1 MDPLSIRVDRTNRIV
16 AVGGPWDE
24 IALVNGGDAA
34 IVERVLGTGLLD
46 HVHGDPARMLVL
58 TVLDRVRRF
67 GAPRSV
73 PYRCDTPGLKRWMEM
88 TLTPAPDGTVTFE
101 HRLLRSEPMQRP
113 VRFALARP
121 GTARGP
127 AIIRC
132 SSCNRVRD
140 ASGWHEPDA
149 VRFSAEAAGT
159 PTGSA
164 ETGTPPGPDA
174 PILVGYGVCDA
185 CRARIERL
193 LAG

>member
-16 AVGGPWDE
+16 AIGGPWDE
-24 IALVNGGDAA
+24 VALANGGAA
-34 IVERVLGTGLLD
+34 VVVERVLGTGLID

-67 GAPRSV
+67 GTPRSV
-73 PYRCDTPGLKRWMEM
+73 PYRCDTPHLKRWMEM

-101 HRLLRSEPMQRP
+101 HRLLRSESMQRP
-113 VRFALARP
+113 VRFAAARP
-121 GTARGP
+121 GAPRRP

-149 VRFSAEAAGT
+149 VRFSAEAVDR
-159 PTGSA
+159 
-164 ETGTPPGPDA
+164 PPGTAVGAPPRPDA

>member
-1 MDPLSIRVDRTNRIV
+1 MDPLSIRVDRSNRIV

-24 IALVNGGDAA
+24 VAIANGGAA
-34 IVERVLGTGLLD
+34 AVVARVLGTGLLD

-67 GAPRSV
+67 GTPRTV

-101 HRLLRSEPMQRP
+101 HRLLRCEPMQRP
-113 VRFALARP
+113 VRFAPARP
-121 GTARGP
+121 GAPRGP

-140 ASGWHEPDA
+140 ASGWHEPDT
-149 VRFSAEAAGT
+149 VRFSAEAVGI
-159 PTGSA
+159 PG
-164 ETGTPPGPDA
+164 GTPPSQDA
-174 PILVGYGVCDA
+174 PILVGYGVCEA
-185 CRARIERL
+185 CRARIERM